1 MRLRNRLASIMVT
14 SAPGTGIMD
23 NLRTYNV
30 SEMTSE
36 EVDLFEKKLFA
47 FIKNYMLSNKASEKL
62 IREENVEELM
72 NDVLFGLIKAP
83 YDDTQG
89 IKFTTYLSNIVRN
102 AWANQLKGEQ
112 RDKRILNQ
120 NTEQLTKEVDGGEGE
135 MNIENPGLEQEPD
148 FSNEAITNVFIEEML
163 SSLTPKEK
171 QAFVF
176 VKLQNS
182 SLREAAEQMGTN
194 AQTVKNCVD
203 RAVQK
208 LQTIINRED
217 LR

>member
-1 MRLRNRLASIMVT
+1 MRLRNRLASILVQ
-14 SAPGTGIMD
+14 AGTMD
-23 NLRTYNV
+23 NLRTYSVN
-30 SEMTSE
+30 EMTSE
-36 EVDLFEKKLFA
+36 EVDIFENKLIA
-47 FIKNYMLSNKASEKL
+47 FIKDFMRSKRVPESL
-62 IREENVEELM
+62 IIHENVEELM
-72 NDVLFGLIKAP
+72 NDVLFGLMKAP
-83 YDDTQG
+83 FEDSKGT
-89 IKFTTYLSNIVRN
+89 KFTTYLSNLVKN
-102 AWANQLKGEQ
+102 AWANKLKEEQ
-112 RDKRILNQ
+112 RDKRVLNQ
-120 NTEQLTKEVDGGEGE
+120 NTEPLMKEVDGDEGK
-135 MNIENPGLEQEPD
+135 MDVENSGIEQEPD
-148 FSNEAITNVFIEEML
+148 FSSETITNVFVEEML